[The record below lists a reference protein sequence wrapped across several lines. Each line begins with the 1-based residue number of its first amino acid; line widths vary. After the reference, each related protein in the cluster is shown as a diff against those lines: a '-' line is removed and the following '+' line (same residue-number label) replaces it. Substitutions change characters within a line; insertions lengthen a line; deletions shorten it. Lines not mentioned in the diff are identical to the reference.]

1 MLSFPERNDLQLSD
15 IIFSAASQQI
25 SRFER
30 EATRS
35 RLSTRSRL
43 HSIAH
48 DAEFVQQVAELFSLP
63 LIANE
68 RCGSWYV
75 APPAKKGSVYFKSTD
90 GHAGQ
95 WSLSLRRLNLNLL
108 ELIALQR
115 GCIIVD
121 STRRGKSMPD
131 ALSKTVPI
139 WIAVW
144 NRLLFPANQ
153 EACTLRTPS
162 DVVGASEHSQIEQRL
177 DKLVDDLKSLDLDL
191 EAIRK
196 SLQKPLRPTWVTQSS
211 GVSGMDLDE
220 SFYHVIL
227 CTASGR
233 DAGQDV
239 SGFNYV
245 QGAADDAEAWAL
257 GLTPQLFWE
266 HKDTLLESSEDDLP
280 ALITSLVSEED
291 NNESTEAPIL
301 IKPTQ
306 LLIGTTASTIPQDC
320 TLIITC
326 SPTPPTSPTPSSPTK
341 TLHLPL
347 PPGKL
352 GSRALRHLLPQL
364 PLFLNPHLSPT
375 AKTLITCPSGKDHS
389 IGVALC
395 VLCLFAT
402 TDGTLHKD
410 TDNASHMNK
419 DFIKR
424 RLSWI
429 MASIPSANPSRAT
442 LQSVNAYLLG

>member
-1 MLSFPERNDLQLSD
+1 MLPSEHDEPQLSE

-30 EATRS
+30 EAARS

-43 HSIAH
+43 HAIAY
-48 DAEFVQQVAELFSLP
+48 DAEFVQQVAEHFSLP
-63 LIANE
+63 LVANE

-75 APPAKKGSVYFKSTD
+75 APSDKKGSVYFKSTD

-108 ELIALQR
+108 ELIAEQE

-153 EACTLRTPS
+153 DACKLRSPP

-177 DKLVDDLKSLDLDL
+177 DKLVDDLRSLDLDL
-191 EAIRK
+191 EDVGE
-196 SLQKPLRPTWVTQSS
+196 SLQKPLRPIWVTQSS
-211 GVSGMDLDE
+211 GVSGTDLDE
-220 SFYHVIL
+220 SFYPIIL

-239 SGFNYV
+239 SGFDYV

-266 HKDTLLESSEDDLP
+266 HKEILLNSFEDDLP
-280 ALITSLVSEED
+280 DLIKSLGSED
-291 NNESTEAPIL
+291 DSESAATPIL
-301 IKPTQ
+301 IKPTTQ
-306 LLIGTTASTIPQDC
+306 LLIGTITSAIPSDC
-320 TLIITC
+320 ILVTC
-326 SPTPPTSPTPSSPTK
+326 SPNPPTFPSPSSPTK

-347 PPGKL
+347 IPGKL
-352 GSRALRHLLPQL
+352 GSRSLRHLLPQL
-364 PLFLNPHLSPT
+364 HPFLTPLLSPT
-375 AKTLITCPSGKDHS
+375 SEILITCTSGKDHS

-402 TDGTLHKD
+402 SDGTLRKD
-410 TDNASHMNK
+410 TDNTSHMNK
-419 DFIKR
+419 DFIKK